1 MSTTELIETIDQLIK
16 EAKKTAELIKKLEN
30 EDE

>member
-1 MSTTELIETIDQLIK
+1 MSTTELIELIDQLIK

-30 EDE
+30 EK

>member
-30 EDE
+30 ENE